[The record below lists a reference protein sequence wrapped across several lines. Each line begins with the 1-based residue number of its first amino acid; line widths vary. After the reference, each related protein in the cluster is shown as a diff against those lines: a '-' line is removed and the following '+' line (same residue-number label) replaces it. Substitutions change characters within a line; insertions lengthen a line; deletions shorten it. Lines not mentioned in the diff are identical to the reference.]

1 MDHEKIEGLIPAYAL
16 GAADPDESEAVEAH
30 LPSCAECRAAL
41 ADFRGLGEDLL
52 YSAPAMAAPADLTE
66 RMRRR
71 LAASRPE
78 QKPAP
83 WWARLRLGTLAPVL
97 GALVLLLAITNFYW
111 IGRVNRLQHQATE
124 QSAFLARLAD
134 APALPLTADATAPY
148 AQGVLYRPAD
158 SPVALLC
165 VYGMPVLPKDKTYQV
180 WLIKDSQRDN
190 GGLFRVTQDGFGLL
204 VLRPDRPLS
213 EYTAVGITAEP
224 AGGSPAPTSPRLLG
238 AGLEQL

>member
-1 MDHEKIEGLIPAYAL
+1 MDHEEIEGLIPAYAL
-16 GAADPDESEAVEAH
+16 GASDPVESEAVEAH
-30 LPSCAECRAAL
+30 LPSCAACSALL
-41 ADFRGLGEDLL
+41 ADYRRLGEDLL
-52 YSAPAMAAPADLTE
+52 FAAPAMDAPAGLTE

-78 QKPAP
+78 EKPAP
-83 WWARLRLGTLAPVL
+83 WWARLRMNTLAPVL
-97 GALVLLLAITNFYW
+97 GALVLLLATTNFYW
-111 IGRVNRLQHQATE
+111 VGRVKGLERHASE

-134 APALPLTADATAPY
+134 APALPLTADAIARY

-165 VYGMPVLPKDKTYQV
+165 VYGMPALPTDKTYQL
-180 WLIKDSQRDN
+180 WLIRDGQRDS
-190 GGLFRVTQDGFGLL
+190 GGLFRVTQEGFGLL

-224 AGGSPAPTSPRLLG
+224 AGGSPAPTSPRVLG
-238 AGLEQL
+238 ASL

>member
-30 LPSCAECRAAL
+30 LPSCAGCRAAL
-41 ADFRGLGEDLL
+41 ADFRSLGEDLL
-52 YSAPAMAAPADLTE
+52 YSAPAMAAPAGLTE

-71 LAASRPE
+71 LAAPRPE

-83 WWARLRLGTLAPVL
+83 WWARLRLGTLAPAL

-111 IGRVNRLQHQATE
+111 VGRVNRLQHQATE

-134 APALPLTADATAPY
+134 APAVPLTAEAVAPY
-148 AQGVLYRPAD
+148 AQGVVYRPID

-165 VYGMPVLPKDKTYQV
+165 VYGLPALPTDKSYQL
-180 WLIKDSQRDN
+180 WLIKEGQRDS

-204 VLRPDRPLS
+204 VIQPEHPLS
-213 EYTAVGITAEP
+213 EYSAVGITVEP
-224 AGGSPAPTSPRLLG
+224 AGGSSAPTSPRVLG
-238 AGLEQL
+238 ASL